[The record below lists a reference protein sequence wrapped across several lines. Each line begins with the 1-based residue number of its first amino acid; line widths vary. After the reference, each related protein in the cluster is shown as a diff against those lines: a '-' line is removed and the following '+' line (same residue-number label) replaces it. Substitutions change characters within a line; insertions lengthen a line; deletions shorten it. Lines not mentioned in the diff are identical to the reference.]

1 MGGGDRGG
9 VDIFSL
15 IINQGVFLFPKG
27 PLIHPNLLLSLFT
40 PTPFSL
46 FLPLSLLHVRELTVW
61 RCDYHR
67 SVLTQPISSTQD
79 HMLLSLARCRCF

>member
-40 PTPFSL
+40 PTPYPLFS
-46 FLPLSLLHVRELTVW
+46 FSPSLPTPCERANCVEV
-61 RCDYHR
+61 
-67 SVLTQPISSTQD
+67 
-79 HMLLSLARCRCF
+79 